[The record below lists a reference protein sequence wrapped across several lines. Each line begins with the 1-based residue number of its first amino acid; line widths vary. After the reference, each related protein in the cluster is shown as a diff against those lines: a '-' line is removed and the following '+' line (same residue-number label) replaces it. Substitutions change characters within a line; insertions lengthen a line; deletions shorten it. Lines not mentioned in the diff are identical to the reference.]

1 MFKVGDRVRVLKK
14 SKYSKRVVG
23 KIGKIISIDGC
34 LYHISIPDYMVV
46 TCFEDGFRGLNWF
59 EKLFSR

>member
-14 SKYSKRVVG
+14 SKYSERVVG
-23 KIGKIISIDGC
+23 KIGKIVRIGGS
-34 LYHISIPDYMVV
+34 LYHIRIPDYIVV
-46 TCFEDGFRGLNWF
+46 SCFEGEFRGLNWF